1 MAGLA
6 IRSLLFVL
14 ALAMSA
20 AVAAQGSAGC
30 DAIDV
35 ASESFSLDGN
45 NNNNLTHFV
54 RPTIKQCN
62 LKIEADDAFST
73 GVDFDV
79 HAEWRFTGHVRIAA
93 EGKSMEADS
102 AVFVFDKNQLSRA
115 ELVGTPASFVAS
127 RAEPG
132 KEPVRG
138 SANKIFLDYVAQ
150 TLRMSEGVV
159 ITKDRYRAQGCDVIY
174 DFKNEGMRSGDVDC
188 GADGFKIRVVNPQPQ
203 ANTTP
208 PAPP

>member
-1 MAGLA
+1 MCMAGLA
-6 IRSLLFVL
+6 IRSLLFVT

-20 AVAAQGSAGC
+20 ALSAQGSAGC

-35 ASESFSLDGN
+35 ASESFSLDGS

-79 HAEWRFTGHVRIAA
+79 HAEWRFTGHVRFTA
-93 EGKSMEADS
+93 EGKSIQADS
-102 AVFVFDKNQLSRA
+102 AVFVFDKNQVSRA
-115 ELVGTPASFVAS
+115 ELVGAPASFVAS
-127 RAEPG
+127 RTEPG
-132 KEPVRG
+132 KEPIRG
-138 SANKIFLDYVAQ
+138 SANKIVFDYVAQ
-150 TLRMSEGVV
+150 TLRMSEGVL
-159 ITKDRYRAQGCDVIY
+159 ITKDRFRAQGCDVIY
-174 DFKNEGMRSGDVDC
+174 DLKNENMRSGDVEC
-188 GADGFKIRVVNPQPQ
+188 GAEGFDIHVVPQ
-203 ANTTP
+203 ANATP

>member
-6 IRSLLFVL
+6 IRSLLFVT

-20 AVAAQGSAGC
+20 ALSAQGSAGC

-35 ASESFSLDGN
+35 ASESFSLDGS

-79 HAEWRFTGHVRIAA
+79 HAEWRFTGHVRFTA
-93 EGKSMEADS
+93 EGKSIQADS
-102 AVFVFDKNQLSRA
+102 AVFVFDKNQVSRA
-115 ELVGTPASFVAS
+115 ELVGAPASFVAS
-127 RAEPG
+127 RTEPG
-132 KEPVRG
+132 KEPIRG
-138 SANKIFLDYVAQ
+138 SANKIVFDYVAQ
-150 TLRMSEGVV
+150 TLRMSEGVL
-159 ITKDRYRAQGCDVIY
+159 ITKDRFRAQGCDVIY
-174 DFKNEGMRSGDVDC
+174 DLKNENMRSGDVEC
-188 GADGFKIRVVNPQPQ
+188 GAEGFDIHVVPQ
-203 ANTTP
+203 ANATP